1 MVCILTMLYVDEC
14 FLSLCYVMRACLT
27 IGIIIYH
34 IITKCATCCR
44 SDGSRGIVVKMHFIA
59 IVCTVHVSI
68 KIVKHMNLNG
78 NL

>member
-34 IITKCATCCR
+34 IITKCATCCIII
-44 SDGSRGIVVKMHFIA
+44 DLMGAGIAVHA
-59 IVCTVHVSI
+59 II
-68 KIVKHMNLNG
+68 QYMYPL
-78 NL
+78 